1 MLTNE
6 VESRSVAEAWRF
18 YVKRQYFDISLN
30 GAVVATTFAWNSA
43 IRTIERLVRER
54 SMSVAVESRKDTAYK
69 LVDSHTEG
77 PDKWHFTR
85 GHRTWQSPHETL
97 RYDIKLRGSK

>member
-1 MLTNE
+1 M
-6 VESRSVAEAWRF
+6 
-18 YVKRQYFDISLN
+18 KRQHFDISLN
-30 GAVVATTFAWNSA
+30 GSVVATTFAWNAA
-43 IRTIERLVRER
+43 IRAIERLVRER
-54 SMSVAVESRKDTAYK
+54 SVAVGGVYK

-97 RYDIKLRGSK
+97 RYDIKLRGSIPTC